1 MSQARDLTV
10 DIAKGITIILIVLS
24 HAIVG
29 VWHADTIDD
38 EARGALMPALYL
50 VHIVV
55 FAFLSGLFVARGV
68 ERSGAARY
76 LASRAAL
83 FIWLYLLWTLLQ
95 RGARVIGGPFSA
107 NQASPLE
114 LLTVWRPE
122 GQLWFLPWLLAAT
135 VLVVVARPWAS
146 AIRGWGLLVATSVMA
161 LLVWGWE
168 PNVVVVQGLAIT
180 PFFVAGALVRGDR
193 MSELVRRLGVPALTA
208 AVVVAG
214 GLYALVVTVAH
225 FAMPTAASPDRS
237 PVPLAWGVLG
247 SVSGLVL
254 VLAVS
259 ALLARSVGTGAV
271 AALGRRSMEIYLG
284 HILVGSLTRAALVEV
299 GVSDGLAH
307 LVVGTVT
314 GVLVPV
320 LVWWAATRLGQGWL
334 FALPKGVERRLTGAP
349 AQASRPAG
357 AEGSAA

>member
-1 MSQARDLTV
+1 MSAARDLTV
-10 DIAKGITIILIVLS
+10 DIAKGITIVLIVLS

-29 VWHADTIDD
+29 VWHADTVDD

-68 ERSGAARY
+68 EKSGAARY
-76 LASRAAL
+76 LTSRAAL
-83 FIWLYLLWTLLQ
+83 FVWLYLLWTLLQ

-135 VLVVVARPWAS
+135 ILVVLVRPWAS
-146 AIRGWGLLVATSVMA
+146 ALRGWGLLAATSVMA

-193 MSELVRRLGVPALTA
+193 MSELVRRLGVPALA
-208 AVVVAG
+208 AGVVVAG
-214 GLYALVVTVAH
+214 GLYALVIKVAH

-247 SVSGLVL
+247 SVSGLL
-254 VLAVS
+254 LILAVS
-259 ALLARSVGTGAV
+259 ALLARVPGTAPV

-284 HILVGSLTRAALVEV
+284 HILVGSLTRAALVEA
-299 GVSDGLAH
+299 GVTDGLVH
-307 LVVGTVT
+307 LVVGTIT

-320 LVWWAATRLGQGWL
+320 LVWWAASRIGAGWF
-334 FALPKGVERRLTGAP
+334 FALPKGVERRLSARPG
-349 AQASRPAG
+349 QASRPAG

>member
-1 MSQARDLTV
+1 MTSQRDQTV
-10 DIAKGITIILIVLS
+10 DIAKGITIVLIVLS

-29 VWHADTIDD
+29 VWTAEAVDD
-38 EARGALMPALYL
+38 EARGALMPALYV

-68 ERSGAARY
+68 EKSGAAGY

-83 FIWLYLLWTLLQ
+83 FVWLYLLWTLLQ
-95 RGARVIGGPFSA
+95 RGARVVGGPFSA
-107 NQASPLE
+107 NQASPVE
-114 LLTVWRPE
+114 LLKVWRPE

-135 VLVVVARPWAS
+135 ILVVLARPWVS
-146 AIRGWGLLVATSVMA
+146 PLRRWGLLAATSVMA

-168 PNVVVVQGLAIT
+168 PNVVAVQGLAIT
-180 PFFVAGALVRGDR
+180 PFFVAGAILRGERMTSLVTRSG
-193 MSELVRRLGVPALTA
+193 MPTLLVA
-208 AVVVAG
+208 AVGSGA
-214 GLYALVVTVAH
+214 LYALVIRVAH

-259 ALLARSVGTGAV
+259 ALLARAPGTGLV

-284 HILVGSLTRAALVEV
+284 HILVGSLTRAALVGL
-299 GVSDGLAH
+299 GVSDGLLH

-320 LVWWAATRLGQGWL
+320 LVWWVAGRVGAAWL
-334 FALPKGVERRLTGAP
+334 FALPKGVERRLARQRSRAAGP
-349 AQASRPAG
+349 EGVAS
-357 AEGSAA
+357 

>member
-1 MSQARDLTV
+1 MTEASTGRDLTV
-10 DIAKGITIILIVLS
+10 DIAKGITIVLIVLS

-29 VWHADTIDD
+29 VWHAETVDD

-55 FAFLSGLFVARGV
+55 FAFLSGLFVERGV
-68 ERSGAARY
+68 AKSGAGSY

-83 FIWLYLLWTLLQ
+83 FVWLYLLWTLLQ

-107 NQASPLE
+107 NQASPVE
-114 LLTVWRPE
+114 LLKVWRPE

-135 VLVVVARPWAS
+135 VLVVITGPWAS
-146 AIRGWGLLVATSVMA
+146 PVRRWGLLAATSVLA

-180 PFFVAGALVRGDR
+180 PFFVAGALVRGER
-193 MSELVRRLGVPALTA
+193 MTALVTRAGLPALLAT
-208 AVVVAG
+208 AVVSGA
-214 GLYALVVTVAH
+214 LYALVVRVAH

-237 PVPLAWGVLG
+237 AVPLAWGVLG

-254 VLAVS
+254 VVAVS
-259 ALLARSVGTGAV
+259 AVLARVAGTGPV

-284 HILVGSLTRAALVEV
+284 HILVGSLTRAGLVEL
-299 GVSDGLAH
+299 GVTDGLVH
-307 LVVGTVT
+307 LVAGTIT

-320 LVWWAATRLGQGWL
+320 LVWWVATRVGAGWL
-334 FALPKGVERRLTGAP
+334 FALPKGVERRLAG
-349 AQASRPAG
+349 RPV
-357 AEGSAA
+357 